1 MESDVKPIV
10 YQTVENISYTWI
22 IILTI
27 LFIAVWLSISI
38 FADLSVIARNWP
50 EYRCSPLVMPFASM
64 FGYNTSENFNYC
76 LTNVFNSKVGS
87 ATGPFATI
95 LTTIIKNMMVFLNSL
110 NSLRMMLATTVGGI
124 SQVFKEFT
132 ARFKLIFSQV
142 KTTSLRLQIL
152 MRRVFATMY
161 SVLYMGLSTITVGL
175 NFGDTVI
182 FRFLDTFCFA
192 PETLVEIIG
201 KGQIPI
207 AEVKL
212 GDVFQKTGAKVTST
226 YRFGADGQ
234 PMVNLKGIE
243 VSTNH
248 FIRHKGK
255 WIPSVNHPDA
265 HFAGSWNGGSQRP
278 LICLDTDTHEIPIG
292 DYIFS
297 DWDESA
303 DSDKETMELA
313 EQRLN
318 GGFFMDAPRSWLYQP
333 AVSPNTNIQLKSG
346 NHIQASQIKVGDIL
360 TTGRVIGLG
369 KRYVPQ
375 WVTLPTGEQVTPST
389 LLWYKDCWKRAG
401 HLYSDSLITSEEPIE
416 MITFVIMKT
425 ACLETKNGIILRDM
439 CEVHS
444 PDMETPTKNVLDPKR

>member
-1 MESDVKPIV
+1 MESDVKEIV
-10 YQTVENISYTWI
+10 YATTSYTWL
-22 IILTI
+22 IILSI
-27 LFIAVWLSISI
+27 LFISIWLSISI
-38 FADLSVIARNWP
+38 FADISLIAKRWP
-50 EYRCSPLVMPFASM
+50 EYRCSPLVMPFASF

-110 NSLRMMLATTVGGI
+110 NSLRMMLATLVGGI

-132 ARFKLIFSQV
+132 ARFKLVFSQV

-161 SVLYMGLSTITVGL
+161 SILYMGLSTITVGL
-175 NFGDTVI
+175 NFGDTTI
-182 FRFLDTFCFA
+182 FKFLDTFCFA
-192 PETLVEIIG
+192 PETLVEIVG
-201 KGQIPI
+201 KGKIPLSD
-207 AEVKL
+207 VKL
-212 GDVFQKTGAKVTST
+212 GDVFEKTGSKVTST

-248 FIRHKGK
+248 FIRHENK
-255 WIPSVNHPDA
+255 WIPSANHPDA
-265 HFAGSWNGGSQRP
+265 HYVGTWNGGPTRP
-278 LICLDTDTHEIPIG
+278 LICLDTNTHEIPIG

-297 DWDESA
+297 DWDESS

-333 AVSPNTNIQLKSG
+333 AVSPETSLQMKSG
-346 NHIQASQIKVGDIL
+346 RCQKAEEIKVGDIL
-360 TTGRVIGLG
+360 TTGRVIGVG
-369 KRYVPQ
+369 KRYVKE
-375 WVTLPTGEQVTPST
+375 WVTLPTGEMVTPST
-389 LLWYKDCWKRAG
+389 LLWCTNSWKRAG
-401 HLYSDSLITSEEPIE
+401 HLYSDSTIVSKDPIE
-416 MITFVIMKT
+416 MLTFVIMKT
-425 ACLETKNGIILRDM
+425 ACLETINGVIIRDM

-444 PDMETPTKNVLDPKR
+444 PDMEEPTKNVLDPKR

>member
-1 MESDVKPIV
+1 MESDVKPIL
-10 YQTVENISYTWI
+10 YTTSYTWI
-22 IILTI
+22 VILTI
-27 LFIAVWLSISI
+27 LFFCIWIGIAI
-38 FADLSVIARNWP
+38 FADISIIAQRWP
-50 EYRCSPLVMPFASM
+50 EYRCSPLVMPFAGL

-110 NSLRMMLATTVGGI
+110 NSLRMMLATLTGGI

-132 ARFKLIFSQV
+132 ARFKLIFSQM

-161 SVLYMGLSTITVGL
+161 SILYMGLSTITVGQ

-182 FRFLDTFCFA
+182 FKFLDTFCFA
-192 PETLVEIIG
+192 PETLVEIEG
-201 KGQIPI
+201 KGLIPI
-207 AEVKL
+207 SDVKL
-212 GDVFQKTGAKVTST
+212 GDRFAKTGAKVTST

-234 PMVNLKGIE
+234 PMVWLNGIE

-248 FIRHKGK
+248 FIKHRGE
-255 WIPSVNHPDA
+255 WIPSCNHPDA
-265 HFAGSWNGGSQRP
+265 HPVGNWNGGSARP
-278 LICLDTDTHEIPIG
+278 LICLDTDTHEIPIV

-297 DWDESA
+297 DWDESH

-318 GGFFMDAPRSWLYQP
+318 GGFFMEAPKLWLYQP
-333 AVSPNTNIQLKSG
+333 AVSGNTLFEMKFG
-346 NHIQASQIKVGDIL
+346 NYKVASSIKVGDVL
-360 TTGRVIGLG
+360 STGKVIGVG
-369 KRYVPQ
+369 KRH
-375 WVTLPTGEQVTPST
+375 VTEWLELPTGEIVTPST
-389 LLWYKDCWKRAG
+389 LLWNNHSWKRAG
-401 HLYSDSLITSEEPIE
+401 HLYSDKINISENPIE
-416 MITFVIMKT
+416 LYTFVVLKS
-425 ACLETKNGIILRDM
+425 ACLQTKSGLMIRDM

-444 PDMETPTKNVLDPKR
+444 PDMELPTKNVLNPIHCG